1 MAMFDNPKKELA
13 DLEAQL
19 LKEEE
24 WFATELE
31 QAKALIGEEPVKKT
45 KASKPKTED
54 APKKKSSGKKKVK
67 EEEKPKSNRGLV
79 ILAILET
86 LGIVGIIA
94 YWVMF
99 LL

>member
-13 DLEAQL
+13 ELEAQL

-24 WFATELE
+24 WFVTELE
-31 QAKALIGEEPVKKT
+31 QAKALIGEEPVKKPKT
-45 KASKPKTED
+45 SKPKTEA
-54 APKKKSSGKKKVK
+54 APQKKASGKKKEK
-67 EEEKPKSNRGLV
+67 QEEKPKSNKGLV

-86 LGIVGIIA
+86 LGIVGIVA
-94 YWVMF
+94 YWMLF

>member
-13 DLEAQL
+13 AREEQL

-24 WFATELE
+24 WFNTELE

-45 KASKPKTED
+45 KTSKPKSD
-54 APKKKSSGKKKVK
+54 SAPKKGSGKKKVK

-79 ILAILET
+79 ILAVLET
-86 LGIVGIIA
+86 LGIVGIVA
-94 YWVMF
+94 YWMLF